1 LNIRRI
7 TTDIT
12 SNIKML
18 WRNKGNL
25 FWALAFP
32 VLLMVIFGSIFSVG
46 QNQPL
51 TLYVQ
56 DNDNSPLSNLFNST
70 LNGTGAFVIRTVPSG
85 LTGEQLNT
93 TINDKEI
100 HRLLII
106 PSGFNETFNQT
117 GIANL
122 TLLLDQGDQQ
132 ASAQTYQIVRS
143 VAYEL
148 SLRISGS
155 AGGINVPYGQF
166 LPAQEEFRYIDFFLP
181 GIIGMTIMT
190 SGVYGAIAVNTRYRK
205 NGILRKVAT
214 TPMTKAEWVISKVSY
229 QIFLAFLSMAA
240 LLTVAMLAYG
250 VRIHLNAL
258 VFLLIIT
265 GSMTFSGLGMI
276 VARFVKD
283 EEAAE
288 SAGAAINFPMMFLS
302 GIFFPLEMMPSYL
315 QAIGKVMPLYY
326 LGEGLRDAMIS
337 VDMTAALLNASIILI
352 LGVVIVAI
360 GSVVSAWTDE

>member
-1 LNIRRI
+1 MNLRHIS
-7 TTDIT
+7 TDLI

-25 FWALAFP
+25 FWTLAFP

-51 TLYVQ
+51 TIYVQ
-56 DNDNSPLSNLFNST
+56 DNDHSPLSELFNAS
-70 LNGTGAFVIRTVPSG
+70 LNQTGAFVIHTIPSG
-85 LTGEQLNT
+85 TVGAQLNA
-93 TINDKEI
+93 TIKDKGV

-106 PSGFNETFNQT
+106 PAGFNDLFNST
-117 GIANL
+117 GVTNL

-143 VAYEL
+143 VAYAL
-148 SLRISGS
+148 SLKIAGS
-155 AGGINVPYGQF
+155 AGGINVPFGTF

-205 NGILRKVAT
+205 NGVLRKVAT
-214 TPMTKAEWVISKVSY
+214 TPMTKAEWVISKVTY
-229 QIFLAFLSMAA
+229 QICIAFLSMAA
-240 LLTVAMLAYG
+240 LIIVAAIAYK
-250 VRIHLNAL
+250 VKIHLNPL

-276 VARFVKD
+276 VARFVRD

-326 LGEGLRDAMIS
+326 LGQGLRDAMIS
-337 VDMTAALLNASIILI
+337 VDLTAALLNAAIIFV
-352 LGVVIVAI
+352 LGVIVVAI